1 MAAASRSLRGGQNC
15 KTAKLQNCKTY
26 YISNYKWLFLRP
38 KSEIISMGKNYIKLI
53 AGNLNL
59 QPWQV
64 ENTLS
69 LFALKATIP
78 FISRYRK
85 EMTGSLDEMQIA
97 AIQEQNARY
106 LELDNRREAVLKSIE
121 EQGFMTDELM
131 NKLQSLSW
139 KTFICHTNPK
149 RKQGLQRPGKR
160 DWSRLQQP

>member
-1 MAAASRSLRGGQNC
+1 M
-15 KTAKLQNCKTY
+15 
-26 YISNYKWLFLRP
+26 
-38 KSEIISMGKNYIKLI
+38 EKNYIKLI

-69 LFALKATIP
+69 LFAQKATIP

-97 AIQEQNARY
+97 DIQEQNMRY
-106 LELDNRREAVLKSIE
+106 LELDNRREVIIKSIE

-131 NKLQSLSW
+131 VKLQNAATMTELEDLYLPYKPKK
-139 KTFICHTNPK
+139 KTRATAAREKGLEPLATANKESDSK
-149 RKQGLQRPGKR
+149 RCASGSGEIPE
-160 DWSRLQQP
+160 